1 MGENMDTQDTSD
13 YKISKS
19 GRKVRAHKI
28 VFNHGEE
35 EKPKQE
41 STENHTQGNSRMTYN
56 QISEMIAKARNSAT
70 QRLKGKQHKI
80 DMNKNGKIDAEDFE
94 HLRKMKKEEVENV
107 VEGSTPKEKQRT
119 PYRDITSPE
128 YKQAA
133 SKQREDMKRETAT
146 NMGKDLLKKILK
158 KKMSEDVNL
167 DEEQLDELKK
177 TTLLSYANKAIGRK
191 DAIDFARGSYM
202 AGRDPNSERIAD
214 LRKRSI
220 KTGEGIS
227 RAMRKMA
234 FQKEDMDLDEA
245 VSQRH
250 PLEDHPYHKK
260 SESELRYIMK
270 DAGEAA
276 QAMKGHSPRAEAK
289 YLDQVNDAATVL
301 NYRKTSGMPDWYK
314 KKYAHIKEDTELSE
328 EQLDE
333 ILKKGDPASKWI
345 KDFISSDNPKFKDK
359 TRKERMQ
366 MALGA
371 YYAAQRNEERREMEL
386 RAISEMISRVRARL
400 FSEQAGEIYE
410 ESLTAGKR
418 LISKHGSGEHTAKVY
433 KDTEYDEY
441 QVHFYKNGKHMGEGP
456 VSYHDDKEDAQATA
470 AHALKKMNESVQLDE
485 LSQDTLSRY
494 MKGARKDINSKTR
507 FGDAPEN
514 SKRLFDINKRVK
526 GYRSAWNKM
535 DKKVNEDLSS
545 DSEHIEEA
553 DMYDD
558 TKTNHSVKKTS
569 TGTVYTKKYDGE
581 GNSLGSGFDAA
592 SKMERAFE
600 PKKRGRPA
608 GSKSGARK

>member
-1 MGENMDTQDTSD
+1 METQDTSD

-41 STENHTQGNSRMTYN
+41 STENRTQGIARMTYD
-56 QISEMIAKARNSAT
+56 QISEMIAKSREVSSK
-70 QRLKGKQHKI
+70 QLKGKQHKI
-80 DMNKNGKIDAEDFE
+80 DMNKNGRIDAEDFE
-94 HLRKMKKEEVENV
+94 HLRNMKKEEVENV
-107 VEGSTPKEKQRT
+107 VEGSGPKQKQKT

-128 YKQAA
+128 YRQAA
-133 SKQREDMKRETAT
+133 KAQRDDMSREAAT
-146 NMGKDLLKKILK
+146 QMGRELLKKMDK
-158 KKMSEDVNL
+158 KKMSEDIDL

-177 TTLLSYANKAIGRK
+177 STLLSYANQAIGRK
-191 DAIDFARGSYM
+191 DALDFTRGVHMTGDPKS
-202 AGRDPNSERIAD
+202 GRVAE
-214 LRKRSI
+214 LRRKSA
-220 KTGEGIS
+220 KTGEGIA
-227 RAMRKMA
+227 RAMRKMVY
-234 FQKEDMDLDEA
+234 QKEDMDLDEA

-276 QAMKGHSPRAEAK
+276 QAMKGHSPKAEAK

-314 KKYAHIKEDTELSE
+314 KKYAHIKEHTELSE

-371 YYAAQRNEERREMEL
+371 YYAAQRNEERQEMEL
-386 RAISEMISRVRARL
+386 QAISEMIARVRARL

-410 ESLTAGKR
+410 ESLTAGKK

-470 AHALKKMNESVQLDE
+470 AHALKKMNESTQLDE
-485 LSQDTLSRY
+485 LSQDTLSSY
-494 MKGARKDINSKTR
+494 MKGARKDINRNTR

-514 SKRLFDINKRVK
+514 SKRLHLINKRVK
-526 GYRSAWNKM
+526 GYRNAWSKM
-535 DKKVNEDLSS
+535 DKRVNEDISS
-545 DSEHIEEA
+545 DVESIEEN
-553 DMYDD
+553 DVYDD

-569 TGTVYTKKYDGE
+569 TGTVYTKKYDSE
-581 GNSLGSGFDAA
+581 GNSLRSGFDAA
-592 SKMERAFE
+592 SDMERAFE

>member
-1 MGENMDTQDTSD
+1 MDTQDTSD

-456 VSYHDDKEDAQATA
+456 VSYHDDKDDAQATA
-470 AHALKKMNESVQLDE
+470 THALKKMNESVQLDE

-526 GYRSAWNKM
+526 GYRSAWSKM

>member
-410 ESLTAGKR
+410 ESLTAGKK

>member
-410 ESLTAGKR
+410 ESLTAGKK

-494 MKGARKDINSKTR
+494 MKGDRK
-507 FGDAPEN
+507 
-514 SKRLFDINKRVK
+514 
-526 GYRSAWNKM
+526 
-535 DKKVNEDLSS
+535 
-545 DSEHIEEA
+545 
-553 DMYDD
+553 
-558 TKTNHSVKKTS
+558 SV
-569 TGTVYTKKYDGE
+569 V
-581 GNSLGSGFDAA
+581 
-592 SKMERAFE
+592 
-600 PKKRGRPA
+600 
-608 GSKSGARK
+608 